1 MKSLSSI
8 APLLG
13 TAMMLSLAAGAC
25 STSDPIDQT
34 ASGPAVDGPLM
45 PDWDASRSERLAFSG
60 ERFRTPKGFRV
71 EEVAGDELI
80 GSAVNLAFTLGR
92 TADRGARG
100 TRHLSFSTTTT
111 ETVAMIE

>member
-80 GSAVNLAFTLGR
+80 GSAVNLAFTWDGR
-92 TADRGARG
+92 PIVALEERGL
-100 TRHLSFSTTTT
+100 TSMT
-111 ETVAMIE
+111 